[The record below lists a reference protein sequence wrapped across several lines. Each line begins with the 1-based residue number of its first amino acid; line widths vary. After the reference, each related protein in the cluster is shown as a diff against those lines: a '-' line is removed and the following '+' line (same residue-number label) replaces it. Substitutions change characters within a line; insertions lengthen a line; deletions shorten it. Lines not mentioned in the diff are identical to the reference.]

1 LEPTLAT
8 GGILSQLAELAACD
22 HVNAAG
28 DQLYWGETQ
37 IEVDTMAE
45 PYVLSPVVPQR
56 ANSGS
61 KTQFSAENQPA
72 KRGRP
77 RGSRNKMSP
86 ALKQM
91 IAEVAEELGRLD
103 CRDWDKSLRGEKDGV
118 KRFLKNL
125 AIRELKV
132 FGWLMCRCVPST
144 KRASPGRGQM
154 QEQ

>member
-1 LEPTLAT
+1 
-8 GGILSQLAELAACD
+8 
-22 HVNAAG
+22 
-28 DQLYWGETQ
+28 
-37 IEVDTMAE
+37 
-45 PYVLSPVVPQR
+45 
-56 ANSGS
+56 
-61 KTQFSAENQPA
+61 
-72 KRGRP
+72 
-77 RGSRNKMSP
+77 
-86 ALKQM
+86 M

-154 QEQ
+154 QEQWAVRPLRLPGGSTISTTVTILMDGFIDPSKSNRGPQRQAGRHG